1 MQRSERGLEIVVSV
15 AMLLALSCL
24 FSVFSFHLV
33 GDTSYFLLTCIV
45 AAILYPSVLA
55 VTRTRMTFW
64 KRYFALLIIL
74 FLAQAGAHGVYFFKM
89 DSMHHDEGEAGAVAI
104 IYFVA
109 SVVAALLFY
118 PLGFWLPRWFKRQP

>member
-1 MQRSERGLEIVVSV
+1 MQRSEWGVEIALSV
-15 AMLLALSCL
+15 AMLLALSYL

-45 AAILYPSVLA
+45 ASILYPLVLA

-64 KRYFALLIIL
+64 KGYFALLVIL
-74 FLAQAGAHGVYFFKM
+74 FLAQASAHGVYFFKM
-89 DSMHHDEGEAGAVAI
+89 DSVHHDEGEAGAVATI
-104 IYFVA
+104 FFAV

-118 PLGFWLPRWFKRQP
+118 PLGFWFPRWFKRQP